1 MSMMLF
7 GSRMF
12 RPAVVLL
19 FLVAAACSTAV
30 TRESFIPIPDHG
42 PAPSSQPHVRGR
54 QRAAEILP
62 GRDQLAIMGEVVRRF
77 YRPMMQQARWVD
89 PRPLAHE
96 RTRAADTMVAARPD
110 WAIGIVDA
118 ARVDRVCTLTG
129 GNARCQGLAG
139 GVLRF
144 SPAYGLGTLN
154 ARGADTALVYVRYS
168 PVSHGV
174 ESEIEFLMART
185 AGGWRVVSKRTMPEA
200 VAALPR
206 LEDLSPRE
214 ALDSLLAA
222 DRAFAAAAQ
231 DADAVTAIS
240 AMLVDNVF
248 LQAPGGFV
256 RGRDSAIAAMRVDP
270 DNARSRVEWA
280 PVKGGI
286 ASDGLQ
292 GFTAGY
298 LTVTRPDGSTQPGK
312 YVAYWVRSE
321 SGWRVAAYK
330 RMPRSAGPMS
340 HEMLPPSLPTRG
352 LPRGDEATVQ
362 RYADALSLAEHA
374 FSREAQDVGLGPAFA
389 RWGAPDAINAGGGAS
404 AAFVVGPEAIAASVT
419 AGVRPG
425 TKITWGPDRVIVAS
439 SGDLGVSIGMI
450 RITPPAQAG
459 GTGPTTSVPFFT
471 IWKRAYPADPWRY
484 VAE

>member
-7 GSRMF
+7 GPRMF
-12 RPAVVLL
+12 RPAVVLP

-42 PAPSSQPHVRGR
+42 PAPSWQPHVRGR

-62 GRDQLAIMGEVVRRF
+62 GQDQLAIMGEVVRRF

-96 RTRAADTMVAARPD
+96 RTRAADTMVTARPD

-144 SPAYGLGTLN
+144 SAAYGVGARN
-154 ARGADTALVYVRYS
+154 ARGADTALAYVRFS

-185 AGGWRVVSKRTMPEA
+185 ADGWRVVSKRTMPDA

-231 DADAVTAIS
+231 EADAVTAIS
-240 AMLVDNVF
+240 AMFVDNVF

-256 RGRDSAIAAMRVDP
+256 RGRDSAIAAQGVDP
-270 DNARSRVEWA
+270 DNARSRVEWS

-298 LTVTRPDGSTQPGK
+298 LTVTRPDGSTQAGK
-312 YVAYWVRSE
+312 YLAYWVRSE

-330 RMPRSAGPMS
+330 RLPRGVGPVS
-340 HEMLPPSLPTRG
+340 LEMLPPSLPTRG

-362 RYADALSLAEHA
+362 RYADELSLAEHA
-374 FSREAQDVGLGPAFA
+374 FSREAQDIGLGPAFA
-389 RWGAPDAINAGGGAS
+389 RWGAPDAINAAGMSS
-404 AAFVVGPEAIAASVT
+404 ATFIVGPEAIAASVA

-425 TKITWGPDRVIVAS
+425 TTITWGPDRVIVAS
-439 SGDLGVSIGMI
+439 SGDLGVSIGTI
-450 RITPPAQAG
+450 RITPPAQDG

-471 IWKRAYPADPWRY
+471 IWKRAYPTDPWRY